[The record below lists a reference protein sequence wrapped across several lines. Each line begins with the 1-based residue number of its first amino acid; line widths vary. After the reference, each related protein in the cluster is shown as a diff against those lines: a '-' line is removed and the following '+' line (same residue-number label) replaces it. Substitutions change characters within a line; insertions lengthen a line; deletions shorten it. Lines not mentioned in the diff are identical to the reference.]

1 MAGLEFVRAYID
13 DLLVISKGNWEDH
26 LDKLE
31 TVLERLKQAGLKV
44 NAKKSF
50 FGRGELEYL
59 GYWITCKGVM
69 PVPKK
74 IEAIKNI
81 ATPKSIRDVRKF
93 VGMVNY
99 YRDMWIRQSDTLA
112 PLTKL
117 CSKSAKFIWK
127 EEQEKAFN
135 TMKKTLCRETIL
147 AYPDFSKPFDIHT
160 DASHTQLGAVISQN
174 KRPIAFYSRKL
185 SDAQTRYTTTE
196 RELLAIVESLEEFRN
211 N

>member
-1 MAGLEFVRAYID
+1 MGRPSTETGDSPRT
-13 DLLVISKGNWEDH
+13 
-26 LDKLE
+26 LE
-31 TVLERLKQAGLKV
+31 TSWTKV

-99 YRDMWIRQSDTLA
+99 YRDMWIRRSDTLA

-135 TMKKTLCRETIL
+135 TIRRPYADI
-147 AYPDFSKPFDIHT
+147 PFLHIW
-160 DASHTQLGAVISQN
+160 ISQS
-174 KRPIAFYSRKL
+174 PLTSTQMQVIHS
-185 SDAQTRYTTTE
+185 
-196 RELLAIVESLEEFRN
+196 
-211 N
+211 